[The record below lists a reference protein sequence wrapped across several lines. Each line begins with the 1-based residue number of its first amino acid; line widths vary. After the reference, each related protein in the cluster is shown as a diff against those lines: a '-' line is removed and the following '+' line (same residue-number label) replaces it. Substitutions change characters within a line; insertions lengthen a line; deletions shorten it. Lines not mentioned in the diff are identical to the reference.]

1 MRTVKIVIEANV
13 AGAIANVK
21 AFKGTVADLG
31 SELDRAAA
39 KHPERLNKISSATGM
54 LGLGMA
60 VAFGAITKSA
70 MDFDQQM
77 SHVVAVSDDG
87 AKSLGAFRQ
96 AAINAGRD
104 TAFTATQA
112 GQAEEELAKAGV
124 STADILGGALT
135 GALNLAAAGS
145 LDLGTAATIAAQAMT
160 EFGLSGRDVGHIA
173 DVLTAG
179 ANKSTADVEGLGLAL
194 GQVGGVAH
202 QTGLSLEDTVG
213 VLARFAQGGMN
224 GEEAGTTLKQTLLKL
239 EAPSKQAAD
248 LMKQLGINIYDAQGH
263 FIGITEVAQN
273 LQNSLAGLTEAQRN
287 AAMGTLFGARAIRG
301 ASILYQ
307 EGATGIQD
315 WIDGVDQTGTASVTA
330 AQKLDN
336 LSGDLHK
343 LLGSLQAVA
352 IQSSG
357 GATSGL
363 RFLAQGAESAV
374 NSFLE
379 LPKPIQETATVLLGV
394 GAAGLLATSGLLKVK
409 TTVSGAMDALR
420 NVGPVGEKAAGV
432 LGTIGKWGG
441 VAAAAAVGTF
451 ALWEGLKVFADW
463 ADKSSQPIHRDIAQ
477 MTDDLRRFASTGQA
491 VGELATAFGSDL
503 HKLGDDIT
511 KFSSDSQ
518 KLAAMGKLGSVASN
532 VYGARGAGAPAAAAL
547 QATQAEANKTKGD
560 IDSLDK
566 ALSDIAS
573 NGGAT
578 QAKMA
583 FDKITASL
591 MAQGIP
597 LDKIRAMFPQYAKAA
612 GDAATATTGAA
623 QGFGDLAA
631 NTSLLNGGLQDAI
644 DHGETLAD
652 VFKQL
657 NGAALDLLGTQIN
670 EEQSLAD
677 LKDKWD
683 QHGDSLKLDTQA
695 GRDNLKMVKDAIE
708 GAAQAAQAKYNETGS
723 VQDATDTYQGY
734 IDRLKQTLHNLHLT
748 DDQINQI
755 IADYGQMPPAV
766 TTEVKTPGLG
776 AAGSQLDHVN
786 DELDRIDGRHAN
798 ASVSV
803 SVNSGQLNHV
813 LDQLSRLPGGG
824 NRWGGLYT
832 HAATGGAFEHAAVG
846 TLRDASLYSA
856 VNPGRYM
863 IAEPAT
869 HGEAFIPRSGN
880 LARSRA
886 IADYVVGNWLGGST
900 SWGGHG
906 QSGGSGTM
914 ALAMT
919 LSVDPGGGRPAEQ
932 VLAGQIAN
940 AVRGGTLVLKVN
952 GQPVRVG

>member
-1 MRTVKIVIEANV
+1 VRTVKVVIEASV
-13 AGAIANVK
+13 AGAIANVR

-39 KHPERLNKISSATGM
+39 KHPERLNKISNATGA
-54 LGLGMA
+54 LGIGMA
-60 VAFGAITKSA
+60 VAFGVITKSA

-160 EFGLSGRDVGHIA
+160 EFGLSGKDVGHIA
-173 DVLTAG
+173 DVLTSG

-202 QTGLSLEDTVG
+202 QTGLTLEDTVG

-248 LMKQLGINIYDAQGH
+248 LMKQLGINIYDAQGK
-263 FIGITEVAQN
+263 FVGITGVAQQ
-273 LQNSLAGLTEAQRN
+273 LQNSLSGLDEAQRN
-287 AAMGTLFGARAIRG
+287 AALGTLFGARAIRG
-301 ASILYQ
+301 ATILYQ
-307 EGATGIQD
+307 EGAVGIQS
-315 WIDGVDQTGTASVTA
+315 WIDGVNQTGAAGDTA
-330 AQKLDN
+330 ALKLDN

-357 GATSGL
+357 GTTSGL
-363 RFLAQGAESAV
+363 RFLAQGAEGAV
-374 NSFLE
+374 NAFLGM
-379 LPKPIQETATVLLGV
+379 PKPVQETATVLLGV

-409 TTVSGAMDALR
+409 TTVSGAMEALR
-420 NVGPVGEKAAGV
+420 GIGPVGERAAGA
-432 LGTIGKWGG
+432 LSMIGRAGG
-441 VAAAAAVGTF
+441 IIGIAAIGIFAAA
-451 ALWEGLKVFADW
+451 EGLKALGDW
-463 ADKSSQPIHRDIAQ
+463 MGKSSAPVSRDIDKLTSSLKDFATVGTTTGYMAQ
-477 MTDDLRRFASTGQA
+477 
-491 VGELATAFGSDL
+491 VFGSDL
-503 HKLGDDIT
+503 
-511 KFSSDSQ
+511 S
-518 KLAAMGKLGSVASN
+518 KLAADMDAVAKSN
-532 VYGARGAGAPAAAAL
+532 AYLAAHP
-547 QATQAEANKTKGD
+547 ANKEFMSAGGKGGGNFANVDAARQRAQNNQPTTD
-560 IDSLDK
+560 IK
-566 ALSDIAS
+566 ALDDALSNLAK

-578 QAKMA
+578 QAKIA
-583 FDKITASL
+583 FDQITQSL
-591 MAQGIP
+591 LAQGKP
-597 LDKIRAMFPQYAKAA
+597 LADINKMFPQYAAA
-612 GDAATATTGAA
+612 ATDAAAATTGVA
-623 QGFGDLAA
+623 QGFGTLAS
-631 NTSLLNGGLQDAI
+631 NTSLLTGGLQDAI
-644 DHGETLAD
+644 DHGETLTD

-657 NGAALDLLGTQIN
+657 NGAALDLLGAQIN

-683 QHGDSLKLDTQA
+683 QHGNSLKLDTQA

-723 VQDATDTYQGY
+723 VQDATDTYNAY
-734 IDRLKQTLHNLHLT
+734 ITKLRETLHNLHLS

-755 IADYGQMPPAV
+755 IADYGQMPAAV
-766 TTEVKTPGLG
+766 TTQINTPGAQQ
-776 AAGSQLDHVN
+776 AASVTQHVN
-786 DELDRIDGRHAN
+786 DELDRIDGRHAS

-803 SVNSGQLNHV
+803 NVNSGQLNHV

-824 NRWGGLYT
+824 NRWGGMY
-832 HAATGGAFEHAAVG
+832 EHAAVG
-846 TLRDASLYSA
+846 LLRDASLYSA

-880 LARSRA
+880 LQRSRA

-900 SWGGHG
+900 SWGGSH
-906 QSGGSGTM
+906 SGGGGGVM
-914 ALAMT
+914 GLAMT
-919 LSVDPGGGRPAEQ
+919 LSVDAAAGRPAEQ
-932 VLAGQIAN
+932 MLAQWVARS
-940 AVRGGTLVLKVN
+940 VKEGTLVLQVN